1 MGKIEGNPFRQT
13 SDASDRASTK
23 GYGEGE
29 VTRLWWATKG
39 YGDILVFS
47 RTIPVLVDGRGGRI
61 GREGQGT
68 KQISIQSQITKFNKN
83 RVKKLS

>member
-61 GREGQGT
+61 GREGQGC
-68 KQISIQSQITKFNKN
+68 KKKFDPGLNNKVQ
-83 RVKKLS
+83 RK

>member
-1 MGKIEGNPFRQT
+1 M
-13 SDASDRASTK
+13 
-23 GYGEGE
+23 
-29 VTRLWWATKG
+29 KG

-68 KQISIQSQITKFNKN
+68 KKISVQGQIIKFNGN
-83 RVKKLS
+83 RAKKLSSTFFFRAEELIWSCIIHQFRSPD